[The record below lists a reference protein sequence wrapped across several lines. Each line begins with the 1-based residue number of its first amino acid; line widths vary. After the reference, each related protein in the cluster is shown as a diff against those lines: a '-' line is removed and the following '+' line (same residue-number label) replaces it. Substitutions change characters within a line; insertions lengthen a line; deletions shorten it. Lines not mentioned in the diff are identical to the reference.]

1 MLISSLIKWKIMTGF
16 YSEKESSDL
25 FRPKRQ
31 LEKAHTAPLVS
42 LLDIIMFCLPCN
54 LGAIWAPCNIYG
66 SWASWST
73 RFFELLK
80 QRRKVD
86 LPHLP
91 SFQLWHCWAAALSL
105 ATSACVTESQQEGKH
120 QTLTM
125 WDSWASSELSLLTQ
139 WRTDPFLRS
148 RDGGGLSCPGM
159 CSLTDVGE

>member
-31 LEKAHTAPLVS
+31 LGKAHTAPLVS

-54 LGAIWAPCNIYG
+54 LTIWAPCNIYG
-66 SWASWST
+66 SWASWSKK
-73 RFFELLK
+73 FFELWK

-86 LPHLP
+86 LPHLS

-120 QTLTM
+120 QTLSM
-125 WDSWASSELSLLTQ
+125 WDSWASSELSPLTQ

-148 RDGGGLSCPGM
+148 RDGRGLPCPAM
-159 CSLTDVGE
+159 CRLRDVSE